1 MLKEII
7 DRYGKEKA
15 ELDEKKKV
23 VDADNAKIKE
33 LMTSDNLENAVGDE
47 YKATCKTIV
56 SENFNEDKL
65 LILIKEM
72 KVPGII
78 KTKEYVD
85 MEELESAIYNG
96 EVDATKLAS
105 CKERKETLRLTVS
118 RIKK

>member
-1 MLKEII
+1 MLKTII

-15 ELDEKKKV
+15 ELDAQKKI
-23 VDADNAKIKE
+23 VDEDNAKIKE
-33 LMTSDNLENAVGDE
+33 LMTADNLENAIGDE
-47 YKATCKTIV
+47 FKATCKTIV

-65 LILIKEM
+65 LVVLKKM
-72 KVPGII
+72 NVPGVI

-85 MEELESAIYNG
+85 MEELENAIYNG
-96 EVDATKLAS
+96 EIDATKLAS